1 MLIVG
6 LFTAVPIPKKDYLE
20 KFYLKKYYSQKRKLN
35 YFKDQ
40 NENLT
45 WWKNIFK
52 DRIDKFEKILGRKG
66 AILDVGCGPGFFL
79 KYAKSRGWKTVGIEP
94 SLKAYEYAK
103 KKLNLDIKKLNIEQ
117 ISKLGNLKFDVIY
130 SHGVLEH
137 LRKPIEY
144 INLLRTYL
152 KKKEVLSFPLL
163 PMILIYFNILIHTGK
178 KLSLGG

>member
-1 MLIVG
+1 MKNFILRNI
-6 LFTAVPIPKKDYLE
+6 T
-20 KFYLKKYYSQKRKLN
+20 LKKIKLN

-66 AILDVGCGPGFFL
+66 AILDVGCGPGFL
-79 KYAKSRGWKTVGIEP
+79 KYAKSRGWKTVGIFFIEK
-94 SLKAYEYAK
+94 LRIWNK

-144 INLLRTYL
+144 INLLRTYC
-152 KKKEVLSFPLL
+152 KKDLLSFPL
-163 PMILIYFNILIHTGK
+163 
-178 KLSLGG
+178 

>member
-1 MLIVG
+1 M
-6 LFTAVPIPKKDYLE
+6 
-20 KFYLKKYYSQKRKLN
+20 
-35 YFKDQ
+35 
-40 NENLT
+40 
-45 WWKNIFK
+45 
-52 DRIDKFEKILGRKG
+52 
-66 AILDVGCGPGFFL
+66 
-79 KYAKSRGWKTVGIEP
+79 GIEP

-152 KKKEVLSFPLL
+152 KKRGIIFSSVANDFNLFQYSYTHRKKIKPWWIIPPEH
-163 PMILIYFNILIHTGK
+163 INYFNISSIQ
-178 KLSLGG
+178 KLFHKNGFKTKDIKLLSYRYIFINGNGLYIK